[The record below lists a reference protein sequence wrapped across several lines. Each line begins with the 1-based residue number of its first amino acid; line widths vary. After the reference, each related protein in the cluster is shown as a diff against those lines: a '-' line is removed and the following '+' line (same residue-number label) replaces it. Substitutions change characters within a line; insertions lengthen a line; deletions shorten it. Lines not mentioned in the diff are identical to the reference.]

1 MILVCVTD
9 QTSCEAQIRAG
20 ARLGLQ
26 LKRKVHVLSVMP
38 SRTDGQMNTLSSP
51 ALEYLY
57 EISREVHAEMNVFF
71 DNDPVGCVMRYINA
85 QTDKIEGIIVGQPK
99 DGSSNRFLER
109 ITDDR
114 SDLPIY
120 MMSASGIML
129 PVNIET
135 RQVSRQTS

>member
-26 LKRKVHVLSVMP
+26 LKSKVHVLSVMP
-38 SRTDGQMNTLSSP
+38 SRSDGQVNTLGSP

-71 DNDPVGCVMRYINA
+71 DNDPVSCVMHYINN
-85 QTDKIEGIIVGQPK
+85 QTDSIEGIIVGQPK

-109 ITDDR
+109 IAADR

-129 PVNIET
+129 PVNLET
-135 RQVSRQTS
+135 RQVSRQMS